1 MNWSAVVVL
10 LPCADR
16 DKKTPK
22 HLAFLNWVAVC
33 VSEFRGHLCNKF
45 VSVKEFLVSDGHSER
60 MFLKLCVGNSSSDK
74 NMHKYHSHS
83 KTPF

>member
-16 DKKTPK
+16 DKKPK
-22 HLAFLNWVAVC
+22 AFSIFKLGCRVC

-60 MFLKLCVGNSSSDK
+60 MF
-74 NMHKYHSHS
+74 
-83 KTPF
+83 